1 MKLIKKAT
9 EPLAHGVGVAKNIS
23 YLYYLSYIGRQ
34 IYKYVL
40 SIINYNFWIGLSKTK
55 KNYFWKI

>member
-40 SIINYNFWIGLSKTK
+40 SIIDYNF
-55 KNYFWKI
+55 